1 MLVKNVK
8 LVYGLRVYCVYN
20 SIRYDGIISYL
31 DEFYYRI
38 LWSDGEEMEY
48 DTFRL
53 RNAYIHFYPKFLLL
67 RKVVI

>member
-38 LWSDGEEMEY
+38 LWSDGEEIEY
-48 DTFRL
+48 YTHK
-53 RNAYIHFYPKFLLL
+53 AYHIYFYPKLYLL